1 MAIRKNYLLF
11 ENDYFDGIENTSDKE
26 SLMLVETSI

>member
-11 ENDYFDGIENTSDKE
+11 ENDYFNGIENSSDKE
-26 SLMLVETSI
+26 SLILVEISI